1 MLLIDLLYLYRI
13 SYFKQMKKIIA
24 IFLIALYNMMLI
36 VSYVPYM
43 IYFGQQFMANDEDIV
58 VFTDSDSK
66 TLIGDVC
73 YLNALIKRSVDTHN
87 EKKAPPPPPIDISEN
102 IYIYSKT
109 LLANNFDNSEDFN
122 FKDYMISIKETFFET
137 DIPPPKKLS

>member
-1 MLLIDLLYLYRI
+1 
-13 SYFKQMKKIIA
+13 MKKIIA
-24 IFLIALYNMMLI
+24 IFLIALYSLMLV

-43 IYFGQQFMANDEDIV
+43 IYYGQQFMTNDDDIV

-66 TLIGDVC
+66 TLIGDAC

-87 EKKAPPPPPIDISEN
+87 EKKAPPPPPIEISEN
-102 IYIYSKT
+102 FYIYSKS
-109 LLANNFDNSEDFN
+109 LLSNKVLISEDFN
-122 FKDYMISIKETFFET
+122 FKGYMVSIKETFLEI

>member
-1 MLLIDLLYLYRI
+1 MR
-13 SYFKQMKKIIA
+13 KTIA
-24 IFLIALYNMMLI
+24 ISLVALYSMMLI

-43 IYFGQQFMANDEDIV
+43 IYFGQQFMANEDDIV

-102 IYIYSKT
+102 IYIHSKS
-109 LLANNFDNSEDFN
+109 LLSNNVLVSEDFN
-122 FKDYMISIKETFFET
+122 FKGYTISIKETFLEI

>member
-1 MLLIDLLYLYRI
+1 MR
-13 SYFKQMKKIIA
+13 KTIA
-24 IFLIALYNMMLI
+24 ISLVALYSMMLI

-43 IYFGQQFMANDEDIV
+43 IYFGQQFMANEDEIV

-87 EKKAPPPPPIDISEN
+87 EEKTQPPPPIDISEN
-102 IYIYSKT
+102 IYIYSKS
-109 LLANNFDNSEDFN
+109 LLSNNVLISEDFN
-122 FKDYMISIKETFFET
+122 FKDYTISLKETFLEI
-137 DIPPPKKLS
+137 DIPPPKKFS